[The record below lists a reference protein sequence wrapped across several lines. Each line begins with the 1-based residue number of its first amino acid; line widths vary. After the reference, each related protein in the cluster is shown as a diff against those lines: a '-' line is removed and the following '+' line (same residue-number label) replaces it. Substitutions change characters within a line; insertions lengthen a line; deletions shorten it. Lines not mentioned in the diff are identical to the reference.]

1 MKKYIK
7 PSAIIL
13 ALILSACSETKTA
26 QQLILSGN
34 NFIQVRDY
42 SSAVIEFKNAIRLEP
57 KNANARFS
65 LGNAYLEQG
74 DFINAEKEFSRSV
87 ELGLSFSDVA
97 ARMVRVKTH
106 LDKADEVYQLVELSD
121 DLTDSDYMEVL
132 TYAGITSLKQRKIA
146 QGQDY
151 LSQAIAINKNTVY
164 SEIARAYIHYA
175 NRDFSQGLV
184 VISDLLKEEKEASE
198 ALLIQGHLY
207 YALQEFEY
215 ASSAFARYLT
225 YHPQDHKIRF
235 LEVNSLI
242 KAEKFEQANVLTDTI
257 LLAFKDSPLALQF
270 KAQLEYQK
278 KDYSAARDY
287 ADQAIQHGGDYLGA
301 KIIAG
306 VSSYF
311 LGDVEQAY
319 TKLNAIVDR
328 VPNNL
333 LVKKILAVTKFELGY
348 YADAAENFSSLEGLS
363 SADVQLL
370 KSSSAS
376 LMGIGYVDNA
386 LSLINKAEKFSPDDA
401 QVAAQKGLMLLSQ
414 NDVSGINSIER
425 AVKLDPSLTYVQVAL
440 AVGYLNIGEESKAQK
455 IANLYKDNAEEAD
468 VGYVLE
474 GFIYLKKKQSANAK
488 VSFEKALS
496 LNPKNIAGLY
506 NLGLLHKR
514 AVENSKAITY
524 FDQVIFLSPNHKGAL
539 KSLVS
544 IAGNKEYLKEVLP
557 VLIRHHK
564 DDNLYSTIALAQTL
578 RLDQRVVKAITM
590 LEAIDKSVELTTN
603 YFMLLGDSYLE
614 LEKYQEANATFAQGL
629 TLEPKDYL
637 LNIRYISTLEWLG
650 DYKGALEQTRK
661 IHQYYAN
668 NINITT
674 SLIYLE
680 VRNKNYKEA
689 KYLLEAIKG
698 QKSNHYRLDAIAGE
712 IYSSEKDY
720 PQAIEY
726 FSAAYEKKPT
736 ELNLLN
742 LARTLGFNK
751 QNKEAEKLLESYLD
765 KHFDNHKVRFLLA
778 ELYRPEDRKKRVAQY
793 QVLSTK
799 IPNNAIVFNNLAW
812 NQFKLKQT
820 AEALINIEKAY
831 RLQPGSMAIQES
843 YGVILIANN
852 KLTQGINILE
862 KAILSGST
870 DSAAKEYLIKAK
882 SLLNN
887 QGKAQD

>member
-1 MKKYIK
+1 MRKYIK

-34 NFIQVRDY
+34 NFVQVRDF

-97 ARMVRVKTH
+97 ALMVKVKTH
-106 LDKADEVYQLVELSD
+106 LDKADEVYQLVERSD
-121 DLTDSDYMEVL
+121 DLSDSDYMEVL
-132 TYAGITSLKQRKIA
+132 TYAGITSLKQRKVA

-151 LSQAIAINKNTVY
+151 LSQALAINKNKVY

-184 VISDLLKEEKEASE
+184 VTNDLLKEEKEATE

-225 YHPQDHKIRF
+225 YHPLDHKIRF

-242 KAEKFEQANVLTDTI
+242 KAKKFEQANVLTDTL

-278 KDYSAARDY
+278 KNYSAARDY
-287 ADQAIQHGGDYLGA
+287 AELAIQHGEDYLGA
-301 KIIAG
+301 KVIAG
-306 VSSYF
+306 ISSYL

-319 TKLNAIVDR
+319 TKLNAISER

-333 LVKKILAVTKFELGY
+333 LVKRILAVTKFELGY
-348 YADAAENFSSLEGLS
+348 YSDAVENFSSLEG
-363 SADVQLL
+363 DTTEDIQLL

-376 LMGIGYVDNA
+376 LMGVGYVDNA
-386 LSLINKAEKFSPDDA
+386 LTLINKAETFAPDNA
-401 QVAAQKGLMLLSQ
+401 QVAAQKGFMLLSQ
-414 NDVSGINSIER
+414 NDVDGINSIER
-425 AVKLDPSLTYVQVAL
+425 AVELDPSLTHVQVAL
-440 AVGYLNIGEESKAQK
+440 AIGYLNMGEDVKAQK
-455 IANLYKDNAEEAD
+455 IADLYKNNAEEAD

-474 GFIYLKKKQSANAK
+474 GFIYLKRKQSANAK

-514 AVENSKAITY
+514 AAENSKAISY
-524 FDQVIFLSPNHKGAL
+524 FDRVILLSPNHKGAL

-544 IAGNKEYLKEVLP
+544 IAGNKASLKEVLP
-557 VLIRHHK
+557 VLIKHHK
-564 DDNLYSTIALAQTL
+564 NDSLYSTIALAQAL
-578 RLDQRVVKAITM
+578 RLDRRVEKAITM
-590 LEAIDKSVELTTN
+590 LETIDKSVVLTAN

-614 LEKYQEANATFAQGL
+614 LEKYQEANTIFAQGL
-629 TLEPKDYL
+629 AFEPKSYF

-650 DYKGALEQTRK
+650 DYRAALEQTRK
-661 IHQYYAN
+661 LHQYYAN

-680 VRNKNYKEA
+680 VRNKNYNEA
-689 KYLLEAIKG
+689 KRLLEAIKD
-698 QKSNHYRLDAIAGE
+698 QKNNQYLLDVIAGE
-712 IYSSEKDY
+712 IYSYEKNY
-720 PQAIEY
+720 SQAIEHY
-726 FSAAYEKKPT
+726 SAAYEKKPT

-742 LARTLGFNK
+742 LARTLEFNK

-765 KHFDNHKVRFLLA
+765 KHVDNHKVRFLLA
-778 ELYRPEDRKKRVAQY
+778 ELYSVEDRKKRITQY
-793 QVLSTK
+793 QFLSTK
-799 IPNNAIVFNNLAW
+799 IPDNAIVFNNLAW
-812 NQFKLKQT
+812 NQFKLEQT
-820 AEALINIEKAY
+820 TEALINIEKAY
-831 RLQPGSMAIQES
+831 QLQPSSMAIQES
-843 YGVILIANN
+843 YGVILIENN

-870 DSAAKEYLIKAK
+870 DYVAKEYLIKAK